1 MNLFDKLKNK
11 RSSLQEKKDDEIKKP
26 TKKAN
31 KEVFDVTGKS
41 AAKDAKKY
49 SSGEYPKIGGG
60 ERMSPKSKGPGA
72 STGGT
77 NTPPATVGGKSKGT
91 TPVKVNITKPVKQ
104 SEVSKKAKEFTQ
116 NLKKI
121 KGTKTGKSI
130 STGDIGFTAPDRKT
144 KVAKRTTRAIKQGTP
159 DPFDIDTSKAAK
171 QTAKDF
177 GTPIKSQIKKLVKKP
192 GGYRAP
198 EGAFG
203 PGITQGQANVKDMQ
217 RSAFRKTQPR
227 DVKLPKSF
235 TDFSKKLKTYKT
247 DVAKTTSAT
256 PRTVTKKYKP
266 TTTVKQADIS
276 KKIARQNKEYN
287 VDRKI
292 KADDA
297 KRFKDFEADAKFAKD
312 KFRKQRDAVA
322 KKKTLTGAEKSKAA
336 RELNRKARSA
346 SELQKSYKLASQG
359 YGTPGVTP
367 IAKAA
372 DLKAVTG
379 SAKVTVNKT
388 LGKRTTKAPSKFRKI
403 VDKIRTNKIGSK
415 VVKGL
420 SKSRYGKIAG
430 AALGVAGAVAG
441 ISALSKPKTDKTALN
456 LSSKKDVVRG
466 PVIKDLSTGKPKRF
480 QLGKPVTDDDLK
492 GTTFAKKI
500 KIKTNTKNT

>member
-1 MNLFDKLKNK
+1 MNLFEKVKNIRK
-11 RSSLQEKKDDEIKKP
+11 DLQEKRKFPGDESGAYKAAKDDLEARKGFNKNKSGGLKADEKNPYVKREVRRGRVKDLGGDIYDQPKFSQKEFEKSLKLKSPNKPKTPSQSSLIGAGGGPGTKPPSSKPTSPIKKP
-26 TKKAN
+26 FEK
-31 KEVFDVTGKS
+31 
-41 AAKDAKKY
+41 
-49 SSGEYPKIGGG
+49 
-60 ERMSPKSKGPGA
+60 
-72 STGGT
+72 
-77 NTPPATVGGKSKGT
+77 PA
-91 TPVKVNITKPVKQ
+91 
-104 SEVSKKAKEFTQ
+104 
-116 NLKKI
+116 
-121 KGTKTGKSI
+121 
-130 STGDIGFTAPDRKT
+130 
-144 KVAKRTTRAIKQGTP
+144 
-159 DPFDIDTSKAAK
+159 DPFAGSYDTPGEVRVK
-171 QTAKDF
+171 
-177 GTPIKSQIKKLVKKP
+177 GLEKK
-192 GGYRAP
+192 
-198 EGAFG
+198 
-203 PGITQGQANVKDMQ
+203 
-217 RSAFRKTQPR
+217 AFRKTKPSDIQ
-227 DVKLPKSF
+227 LPKSF
-235 TDFSKKLKTYKT
+235 TDFQKNLQNYKDRDLPGGPRKPSKVKVSGADNLTRQ
-247 DVAKTTSAT
+247 DVGMAPPDK
-256 PRTVTKKYKP
+256 PRK
-266 TTTVKQADIS
+266 VKQADIS

-367 IAKAA
+367 IAKAS

-379 SAKVTVNKT
+379 SAKVTINKT

-403 VDKIRTNKIGSK
+403 VDKIRTSKIGSK

>member
-1 MNLFDKLKNK
+1 MSLFERIKNI
-11 RSSLQEKKDDEIKKP
+11 RYDLQEKRKFPGDESGAYKQAKDDLEARKGFNKNKSGGLKADEKNPYVKREVRRGRVKDLGGDIYDQPKFSQKGFEKSLKK
-26 TKKAN
+26 
-31 KEVFDVTGKS
+31 S
-41 AAKDAKKY
+41 
-49 SSGEYPKIGGG
+49 
-60 ERMSPKSKGPGA
+60 SKGPG
-72 STGGT
+72 TGI
-77 NTPPATVGGKSKGT
+77 V
-91 TPVKVNITKPVKQ
+91 
-104 SEVSKKAKEFTQ
+104 
-116 NLKKI
+116 
-121 KGTKTGKSI
+121 
-130 STGDIGFTAPDRKT
+130 
-144 KVAKRTTRAIKQGTP
+144 
-159 DPFDIDTSKAAK
+159 DPFAGSYDTPGEVRVK
-171 QTAKDF
+171 
-177 GTPIKSQIKKLVKKP
+177 GLEKK
-192 GGYRAP
+192 
-198 EGAFG
+198 
-203 PGITQGQANVKDMQ
+203 
-217 RSAFRKTQPR
+217 AFRKTKPSDIQ
-227 DVKLPKSF
+227 LPKSF
-235 TDFSKKLKTYKT
+235 TDFQKNLQNYKDRDLPGGPRKPSKVKVSGADNLTRQ
-247 DVAKTTSAT
+247 DVGMAPPDK
-256 PRTVTKKYKP
+256 PRK
-266 TTTVKQADIS
+266 VKQADIS

-403 VDKIRTNKIGSK
+403 VDKIRTSKIGSK

>member
-1 MNLFDKLKNK
+1 MNLFEKVKNIRK
-11 RSSLQEKKDDEIKKP
+11 DLQEKKIK
-26 TKKAN
+26 
-31 KEVFDVTGKS
+31 F
-41 AAKDAKKY
+41 
-49 SSGEYPKIGGG
+49 
-60 ERMSPKSKGPGA
+60 PG
-72 STGGT
+72 
-77 NTPPATVGGKSKGT
+77 
-91 TPVKVNITKPVKQ
+91 
-104 SEVSKKAKEFTQ
+104 
-116 NLKKI
+116 
-121 KGTKTGKSI
+121 
-130 STGDIGFTAPDRKT
+130 TGDIGFNAPKRKE
-144 KVAKRTTRAIKQGTP
+144 KVQKRLTRADELGTP
-159 DPFDIDTSKAAK
+159 DPFDPDYDKKVKKVDRRTKIGKAF
-171 QTAKDF
+171 QTPK
-177 GTPIKSQIKKLVKKP
+177 KSDLKKLDKKP

-198 EGAFG
+198 ESGFG
-203 PGITQGQANVKDMQ
+203 KGITQAQANVKELE
-217 RSAFRKTQPR
+217 RRAFKITKPS

-235 TDFSKKLKTYKT
+235 TDFQKNLQDYKDRDLPGGPRKSSTKSKTSGTSLTRQ
-247 DVAKTTSAT
+247 DVGMAPPDK
-256 PRTVTKKYKP
+256 PRK
-266 TTTVKQADIS
+266 VKQSDIS

-287 VDRKI
+287 IDRKI

-367 IAKAA
+367 IAKAS

-379 SAKVTVNKT
+379 SAKVTINKT
-388 LGKRTTKAPSKFRKI
+388 LGKRTTKTPSKFRKI
-403 VDKIRTNKIGSK
+403 VDKIRTSKIGSK